1 MVKEHGADVG
11 SGYGGMVWCQKVYLC
26 IIGLHKLYTPRSQCV
41 MDNMGI
47 ISDVMRSV
55 ELREWG
61 QTVL

>member
-1 MVKEHGADVG
+1 MWVV
-11 SGYGGMVWCQKVYLC
+11 GMVWCQKVYLC

>member
-11 SGYGGMVWCQKVYLC
+11 SGYGMVWCQKVYLC

-41 MDNMGI
+41 MGNMGI

>member
-1 MVKEHGADVG
+1 MVKEHGAEV
-11 SGYGGMVWCQKVYLC
+11 GMVWCQKVYLC

-55 ELREWG
+55 ELRGDGPITG
-61 QTVL
+61 QC